1 MLILFVLFAA
11 FPGGPLWC
19 DESETAP
26 AEDSLEAIPNPLEA
40 TVAMGTW
47 ARQRTRGLTD
57 RLQRLQALHR
67 PFVRPGP
74 AFIEEITGPTP
85 TARQAF
91 ETRRSDCVGFALLLS
106 SLARELDIEL
116 RFVLAGQ
123 VATTDRSGTLEIQR
137 GHLAVLFEGRVF
149 DLAGEEAYDPQRHWT
164 ISRRTAL
171 ALYHSNRGAQR
182 LAQGSAAEAVEI
194 LWRAL
199 RLDPSLG
206 TVWSNLGVALRR
218 SGDTA
223 GAVLAHE
230 MALRIDPADPGA
242 RRNLGIACAEP
253 LTD

>member
-1 MLILFVLFAA
+1 VHR
-11 FPGGPLWC
+11 GP
-19 DESETAP
+19 SY
-26 AEDSLEAIPNPLEA
+26 
-40 TVAMGTW
+40 
-47 ARQRTRGLTD
+47 
-57 RLQRLQALHR
+57 
-67 PFVRPGP
+67 
-74 AFIEEITGPTP
+74 IEEVSGPTP

-106 SLARELDIEL
+106 SLARELGIEL

-123 VATTDRSGTLEIQR
+123 VAATDRSGTLEIQR

-149 DLAGEEAYDPQRHWT
+149 DLAGEEPYDPQRHWT

-171 ALYHSNRGAQR
+171 ALFHSNRGAQR

-194 LWRAL
+194 LWQAL

-230 MALRIDPADPGA
+230 MALRIDPADAGA
-242 RRNLGIACAEP
+242 RRNLGVACAEP
-253 LTD
+253 PR